1 MDLTKYKDSHPLL
14 SHLLVVKVSMVQK
27 DQILLSKLVLVVYLE
42 FRIYYIAKNLVVM
55 GMVET

>member
-1 MDLTKYKDSHPLL
+1 M
-14 SHLLVVKVSMVQK
+14 VFMVQK